1 MIQADY
7 HMHTSFS
14 TDSLASVES
23 MIEAAISNGL
33 KYCCITDH
41 MDYDYP
47 SHQTLPSGKKEFE
60 LNPEAYFTALTH
72 YKEIYKKQID
82 IGIGIELG
90 LRNEPQQKEKTKSYY
105 QKLLSLYPFDFCI
118 GSTHVLNYIDP
129 YESEYWRDKPEQE
142 ALNDYFL
149 SNFENINFYND
160 FQVYG
165 HFDYIVRYFPSGIR
179 NYLLEDYLDI
189 IDLGLKKG
197 IEKGIGI
204 ECNTSGYAHGL
215 SNPHPKL
222 ELLKRYR
229 KLGGE
234 IITIGS
240 DAHSPKQVA
249 RNFKQ
254 AEELLK
260 EAGFRYYTLFHEKES
275 KFIPF

>member
-189 IDLGLKKG
+189 IDLGLKK
-197 IEKGIGI
+197 
-204 ECNTSGYAHGL
+204 
-215 SNPHPKL
+215 
-222 ELLKRYR
+222 
-229 KLGGE
+229 
-234 IITIGS
+234 
-240 DAHSPKQVA
+240 
-249 RNFKQ
+249 
-254 AEELLK
+254 
-260 EAGFRYYTLFHEKES
+260 
-275 KFIPF
+275 